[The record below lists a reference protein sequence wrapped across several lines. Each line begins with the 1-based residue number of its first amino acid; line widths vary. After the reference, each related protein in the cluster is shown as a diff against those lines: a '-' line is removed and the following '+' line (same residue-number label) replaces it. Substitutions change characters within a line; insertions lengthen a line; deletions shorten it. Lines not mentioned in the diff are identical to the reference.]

1 MGASGFS
8 GFRAL
13 GLSLISK
20 PGPNRRSES
29 LHLSNPIPIPQTPSP
44 KPETSRREQTTSILS
59 GLNERQVFG
68 LTSSRTSRLGELK
81 GSERLSIRFWG
92 GVLPFPFFQH
102 LVSWSVWVSGA
113 PGFGEVNIESDNSD
127 FRNRTHIRFD
137 RVILDSER
145 VGLSEARGRCTFR
158 ALSSSP
164 SALHLKR

>member
-92 GVLPFPFFQH
+92 GVLPFPLWSIRFFP
-102 LVSWSVWVSGA
+102 A
-113 PGFGEVNIESDNSD
+113 PGKLECLGVRGSWFWGGQ
-127 FRNRTHIRFD
+127 H
-137 RVILDSER
+137 RVRQLRLPEPHSYPLR
-145 VGLSEARGRCTFR
+145 PRHPGLRARG
-158 ALSSSP
+158 AQ
-164 SALHLKR
+164 